1 MTPPSRRQ
9 RRLVLLLTLGLGAL
23 IFLWQL
29 GSTGLVDE
37 TPPLFAASA
46 RAMAETGDWLI
57 PRVNGLPRYDKPPLV
72 YWLMGLIY
80 ALPGQ
85 ERWNPLGTWA
95 AALPSALAS
104 IGVML
109 ALANTL
115 LRWPQAGLGRP
126 SGPTPGPAFEA
137 ASSVSALVTPLS
149 AALAFA
155 LGPLVLLWGRVPV
168 SDALFSG
175 LLTGSLLLSW
185 RRYADP
191 GQPWWPAW
199 PLLGLAVLTKGPV
212 ALLLLGLT
220 LLLFGWL
227 QRDPAGLVR
236 RLRPLR
242 GLLLSL
248 LVALPWYGLALG
260 REGRPFWESF
270 FGYHNLQRFTSV
282 VNHHLQ
288 PWWFFLPVLL
298 IAALPA
304 TPLLLLGLARA
315 LGPLRLAAWP
325 ARPQPAPDSL
335 ARFAACWLLVVL
347 AFFTLAATKLPSYW
361 LPATPAA
368 ALLVALAVQ
377 AGPRAADG
385 ACAGHGDVVD
395 AEAGAATAA
404 AAGER
409 TAIRSDHRIAQG
421 GEGSRQRWAAL
432 VLGEPGSWADRWA
445 WRLTLLLTA
454 LLAVVFL
461 LAPLWVPWIQ
471 DPELPTLPAELL
483 AGGRLVLAGW
493 LWALAALLG
502 WILALRRSALRLL
515 ALQLPL
521 VLFVPVALLPS
532 WGLGD
537 RLRGLPVRQMAA
549 AIRAAESGTSSR
561 PAGALERGGDE
572 ALAMV
577 GILKPS
583 LHYYSR
589 RLVLY
594 EGIEPEGLVNLA
606 ERLRLERRVGQ
617 RPTSPDQAPTVLV
630 VIDRTTAALPFWQG
644 LEPMELGR
652 AGLYQLW
659 RLERRR
665 LEARAA
671 ELRAAGHR
679 PTWQRPRPER
689 Y

>member
-1 MTPPSRRQ
+1 MTPPCRRQ
-9 RRLVLLLTLGLGAL
+9 RRLVLLATLALGAL
-23 IFLWQL
+23 IFIWQL

-57 PRVNGLPRYDKPPLV
+57 PHVNGLPRYDKPPLV

-85 ERWNPLGTWA
+85 AQWNPLGTWA

-109 ALANTL
+109 ALADTL
-115 LRWPQAGLGRP
+115 LRWPQPGLGRSRGARPGQAASGTP
-126 SGPTPGPAFEA
+126 STNGAADTWACTAASPADGP
-137 ASSVSALVTPLS
+137 SSVSALVTPLS

-155 LGPLVLLWGRVPV
+155 LGPLVMLWGRVPV
-168 SDALFSG
+168 SDALFSA
-175 LLTGSLLLSW
+175 LLAGSLLLCW
-185 RRYADP
+185 RRYTDP
-191 GQPWWPAW
+191 GQPWWSAW
-199 PLLGLAVLTKGPV
+199 VVLGLAVLTKGPV
-212 ALLLLGLT
+212 ALVLLALC

-227 QRDPAGLVR
+227 QRDLAGLPR
-236 RLRPLR
+236 RQRPLP
-242 GLLLSL
+242 GLGLSL
-248 LVALPWYGLALG
+248 LLALPWYGLALW

-315 LGPLRLAAWP
+315 LGPLRLSRWP
-325 ARPQPAPDSL
+325 ARPQPAPESL
-335 ARFAACWLLVVL
+335 GRFAACWLLVVL
-347 AFFTLAATKLPSYW
+347 AFFTVAATKLPSYW

-368 ALLVALAVQ
+368 ALLVALVAQ
-377 AGPRAADG
+377 AGPGGDVQRAGETSAGSPESRAA
-385 ACAGHGDVVD
+385 AL
-395 AEAGAATAA
+395 
-404 AAGER
+404 AAG
-409 TAIRSDHRIAQG
+409 
-421 GEGSRQRWAAL
+421 
-432 VLGEPGSWADRWA
+432 PDRWA
-445 WRLTLLLTA
+445 WRLTLLLTL

-461 LAPLWVPWIQ
+461 LGPLWVPLIS

-483 AGGRLVLAGW
+483 AGRRLIVAGL
-493 LWALAALLG
+493 LWAMAALLG
-502 WILALRRSALRLL
+502 WLLTLRRPAWRLL

-521 VLFVPVALLPS
+521 VLFVPAALLPS
-532 WGLGD
+532 WALGD
-537 RLRGLPVRQMAA
+537 QLRGLPVRQMAS
-549 AIRAAESGTSSR
+549 AIQAAEPSGSGREPAAGQAPQR
-561 PAGALERGGDE
+561 PSEPQRADE
-572 ALAMV
+572 PLAMV

-589 RLVLY
+589 RVVIY

-606 ERLRLERRVGQ
+606 ERLRLERRPGQ
-617 RPTSPDQAPTVLV
+617 RASSPAEQPSVLI
-630 VIDRTTAALPFWQG
+630 VIDRTTAASPFWQG
-644 LEPMELGR
+644 LQPLELSR
-652 AGLYQLW
+652 AGLYHLW
-659 RLERRR
+659 RLDRNR

-671 ELRAAGHR
+671 ELRAAGHS